1 MSVPCV
7 KSRFSSG
14 NDLQTVLLLN
24 SAFHCFFGIFGL
36 ASSDTVT
43 TLMLSRLAS
52 FLPFFEVIPEIFSNF
67 VSNRID
73 VWEGFIS
80 LEYFQIEER
89 N

>member
-1 MSVPCV
+1 M
-7 KSRFSSG
+7 
-14 NDLQTVLLLN
+14 
-24 SAFHCFFGIFGL
+24 
-36 ASSDTVT
+36 
-43 TLMLSRLAS
+43 S
-52 FLPFFEVIPEIFSNF
+52 FLVFLDLDLHVMKIFFSNF